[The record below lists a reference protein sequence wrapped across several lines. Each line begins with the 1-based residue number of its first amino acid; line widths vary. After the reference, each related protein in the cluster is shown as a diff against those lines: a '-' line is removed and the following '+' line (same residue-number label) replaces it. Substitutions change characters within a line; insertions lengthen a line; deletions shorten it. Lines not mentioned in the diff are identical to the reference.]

1 MSKEMSKEIPNS
13 NSNPATLLELA
24 GGESGR
30 LDWSN
35 CAIVFIDFQNEY
47 VDGAMPLG
55 QLGAAATANA
65 RLLLDKARAE
75 SIPLFHIVHHGEDNG
90 QVFDPLSSKVDIV
103 DSLQPINDEKTISK
117 KHPNA
122 FYDTELNQLLSATG
136 KLQVVFV
143 GFMSHMCVSSSVRA
157 AFDLGFENFVF
168 HDACATRALPDIN
181 REAIAAEVVHNNAM
195 AALQDRFATL
205 LSIDSIK

>member
-1 MSKEMSKEIPNS
+1 MS
-13 NSNPATLLELA
+13 NSTPSTLLELA
-24 GGESGR
+24 GGEAGT

-55 QLGAAATANA
+55 ELGAAATKNA

-75 SIPLFHIVHHGEDNG
+75 NIPLFHIAHHGEDNG
-90 QVFDPLSSKVDIV
+90 PVFDPLSSKVDIV
-103 DSLQPINDEKTISK
+103 DSLNPAADETTVTK

-122 FYDTELNQLLSATG
+122 FYDTQLNELLLDTG
-136 KLQVVFV
+136 KSQIVFV
-143 GFMSHMCVSSSVRA
+143 GFMSHMCVSSSVRV
-157 AFDLGFENFVF
+157 AFDLGFKNFVI
-168 HDACATRALPDIN
+168 HDACATRDLPDSNGETIS
-181 REAIAAEVVHNNAM
+181 AEVVHNSAM

-205 LSIDSIK
+205 LATDSINS